1 MLRNID
7 RTTKMNEYNKRS
19 IPCNFRV
26 TLKKKEWLAK
36 RRRQQSKFVRNFLS
50 EHPDFEIRKD
60 PKNITFALLELHLYV
75 NEIKLIQKYGK
86 NASLTMRSL
95 ISAAMEMERSS
106 TP

>member
-1 MLRNID
+1 MLRDID
-7 RTTKMNEYNKRS
+7 RSTKMKEYNKRS

-26 TLKKKEWLAK
+26 TLKQKEWLAK

-95 ISAAMEMERSS
+95 ISSAMEMER
-106 TP
+106 